1 MRTMGLKFQI
11 SHFTF
16 HIWALRPLETSAK
29 PVFLLSAKGLS
40 SCLS

>member
-16 HIWALRPLETSAK
+16 HMGPTPPSTSAK